1 MGTAGQRCT
10 TLRRLFVHDSVYDAL
25 VPRLVKVYDS
35 VKIGDPRAEGTLVG
49 PLIDKSAFDGME
61 RALDEAR
68 AAGGKVHGGG
78 RYTEVHARTATTP
91 GPRSSKCRSRP
102 ALLRARPSRRSST

>member
-1 MGTAGQRCT
+1 MR
-10 TLRRLFVHDSVYDAL
+10 
-25 VPRLVKVYDS
+25 S

-49 PLIDKSAFDGME
+49 PLIDKAAFDGME

-78 RYTEVHARTATTP
+78 RYTDVRQADGFYARP
-91 GPRSSKCRSRP
+91 GARRDAEPDRP
-102 ALLRARPSRRSST
+102 GHCARPSRRSST

>member
-1 MGTAGQRCT
+1 MR
-10 TLRRLFVHDSVYDAL
+10 
-25 VPRLVKVYDS
+25 S

-49 PLIDKSAFDGME
+49 PLIDKAAFDGME

-78 RYTEVHARTATTP
+78 RYTDVRQ
-91 GPRSSKCRSRP
+91 
-102 ALLRARPSRRSST
+102 

>member
-1 MGTAGQRCT
+1 MR
-10 TLRRLFVHDSVYDAL
+10 
-25 VPRLVKVYDS
+25 S

-49 PLIDKSAFDGME
+49 PLIDKAAFDGME

-78 RYTEVHARTATTP
+78 RYTDVRATTASMCA
-91 GPRSSKCRSRP
+91 RRWSRC
-102 ALLRARPSRRSST
+102 RARPAR